1 MTFARHYYII
11 SVYFNIARCSKKFV
25 AGAQNGVGMLN
36 KSVAV
41 VDVRSY
47 EITAAVAERGV
58 NGTFII
64 KSKFSSAYD
73 GYAEGQMIDVRS
85 FTSALSQA
93 VRSILNSCGD
103 KIKKLYIGVPG
114 EFTKVVNTDKGIA
127 FPSAKK
133 VSKSEVAALE
143 EASRPDDGGAWRLM
157 SCGCQYYILS
167 DMRRVVDPVGMLTDS
182 LRGKMCFYMCSNSF
196 AECVENALEDFSG
209 IRSIKFLPSV
219 HAEAMYLIPPERRDE
234 YAVLLDFGY
243 ISSTYSVICGN
254 GVAYSQSFSLGAG
267 HLTVY
272 LTEALGVPYK
282 VAEALLG
289 MANLNIR
296 EGSSRTLEY
305 VDEGKVYSFP
315 VTDVNA
321 KVREG
326 LDGICGVIEE
336 CMRGFTEKDLENK
349 PLYLTGECA
358 DTVRGAADHISGR
371 LVKAVNVTAP
381 RIPYYDKPTFSSLF
395 SLLDMALTD
404 RESSSFFKFL

>member
-1 MTFARHYYII
+1 MLYTLILR
-11 SVYFNIARCSKKFV
+11 SVAKKFV
-25 AGAQNGVGMLN
+25 AGALNGVGMLN

-58 NGTFII
+58 NGTFVI

-85 FTSALSQA
+85 FSSALSQA
-93 VRSILNSCGD
+93 VKSILNSCGD

-114 EFTKVVNTDKGIA
+114 EFIKVINTDKGIA
-127 FPSAKK
+127 FQSTKK

-143 EASRPDDGGAWRLM
+143 DASRSADTDMWRLM
-157 SCGCQYYILS
+157 SHGCQYYILS

-196 AECVENALEDFSG
+196 AECVENALEGFSG

-234 YAVLLDFGY
+234 YAVLLDFGF

-254 GVAYSQSFSLGAG
+254 GIAYSQSFSLGAG

-272 LTEALGVPYK
+272 LTEALGVSYK

-289 MANLNIR
+289 MVNLNIR
-296 EGSSRTLEY
+296 NGSSRTLEY
-305 VDEGKVYSFP
+305 MYEDKAYSFP
-315 VTDVNA
+315 AADVNA

-358 DTVRGAADHISGR
+358 ETVRGAADHISGR
-371 LVKAVNVTAP
+371 LVKAVNVIAP
-381 RIPYYDKPTFSSLF
+381 GIPYYDKPTFSSLF

-404 RESSSFFKFL
+404 RESSSIFKFL

>member
-11 SVYFNIARCSKKFV
+11 AIYFNIAYRGKNLAVC
-25 AGAQNGVGMLN
+25 APNGVSMLN

-58 NGTFII
+58 NGTFVI

-73 GYAEGQMIDVRS
+73 GYAEGSLIDVRS
-85 FTSALSQA
+85 FTSALTQA
-93 VRSILNSCGD
+93 VRSVLNSCGD
-103 KIKKLYIGVPG
+103 RIKKLYIGVPG

-127 FPSAKK
+127 FQSTKK
-133 VSKSEVAALE
+133 VSKSDVAALE
-143 EASRPDDGGAWRLM
+143 EASRPADGDAWRFM
-157 SCGCQYYILS
+157 SYGCQYYMLS
-167 DMRRVVDPVGMLTDS
+167 DMRRVVEPVGMLSDS
-182 LRGKMCFYMCSNSF
+182 LRGKMCFYMCSSSF
-196 AECVENALEDFSG
+196 AECVENALEGFTG
-209 IRSIKFLPSV
+209 VHGIKFLPTV
-219 HAEAMYLIPPERRDE
+219 HAEAMYLIPTERRDE

-289 MANLNIR
+289 MVNLNMR
-296 EGSSRTLEY
+296 DGSSRTLEY
-305 VDEGKVYSFP
+305 MYEGKMYTFP
-315 VTDVNA
+315 AAEVNA

-336 CMRGFTEKDLENK
+336 CMQGFTEKDLGSK
-349 PLYLTGECA
+349 PLCLTGECA
-358 DTVRGAADHISGR
+358 ESVRGAADHISGR
-371 LVKAVNVTAP
+371 LVKAVNITAP

-404 RESSSFFKFL
+404 RESSSIFKFI